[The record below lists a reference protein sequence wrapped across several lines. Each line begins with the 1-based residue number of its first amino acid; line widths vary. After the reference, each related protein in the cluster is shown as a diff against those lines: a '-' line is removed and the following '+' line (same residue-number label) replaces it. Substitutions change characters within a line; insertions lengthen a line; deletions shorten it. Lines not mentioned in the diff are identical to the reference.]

1 MLYNNNA
8 AQQMNITGIENK
20 SLFSNWIWMHSRL
33 FVLENELQQL
43 SGASCHTEYHA
54 GVFISVETQTDMNY
68 KQVI

>member
-1 MLYNNNA
+1 
-8 AQQMNITGIENK
+8 
-20 SLFSNWIWMHSRL
+20 MHSRL